1 MHSPKTQ
8 KLIPRIG
15 NPQWLKTKLNTTVN
29 KTQGKQ
35 QPQNMTVRTALTTW
49 ENDPNTLCVR
59 KNLHPT
65 AKCMGNTY
73 PLSLREDEQT
83 TVGKWLT
90 TNWALRPTKNVE
102 KTKTGSNPSS

>member
-8 KLIPRIG
+8 KLSPRIG
-15 NPQWLKTKLNTTVN
+15 NPQWLKMKLNTTAH

-65 AKCMGNTY
+65 AKCTGNTY
-73 PLSLREDEQT
+73 PISLREDEQT
-83 TVGKWLT
+83 S
-90 TNWALRPTKNVE
+90 A
-102 KTKTGSNPSS
+102 